1 MNVFFTSLLYI
12 LTFLAMY
19 VEVFFLVTFFERRKE
34 IVTKLDDRPD
44 RVYPNVTIIVPCWN
58 EEKTVT
64 GTVNSLLSLDYPKD
78 YLHLILVD
86 DGSTDSTWA
95 VLKTF
100 ENIPNVHIVH
110 KDNGGKH
117 TAMNYG
123 ISVAKTDFIGCL
135 DADSYVSAD
144 ALKKMIPYF
153 DDPKVMSVSPSIIV
167 DNPKTPIEWAQ
178 KAEYQ
183 LSVYIKKMLGLM
195 GGIHVTPGPFSI
207 YRTKVFRD
215 LGDYKY
221 AHKTEDMEI
230 AYRMQENGYRIEQ
243 CHDALVYT
251 KPPKTAYALYK
262 QRLRWIYGFLN
273 NTIDYR
279 RLIMRSEYGTFAL
292 FTIPAGI
299 VSIFSA
305 VYLFGFMIYSAFNF
319 VFDKILK
326 LQAVGSLW
334 VGKPTFDWFFFDTH
348 AFVFITI
355 ILYGFV
361 ITSLFLGSKMANG
374 KLKLSLGMF
383 YYIVI
388 YSFLAPLWLMKA
400 LWKTITRREV
410 AWR

>member
-1 MNVFFTSLLYI
+1 
-12 LTFLAMY
+12 MY
-19 VEVFFLVTFFERRKE
+19 VEVFFLVTFFERRKD
-34 IVTKLDDRPD
+34 IVIRFDDSPD
-44 RVYPNVTIIVPCWN
+44 RIYPNVTIIVPCWN

-64 GTVNSLLSLDYPKD
+64 GTVNSLLALDYPKD
-78 YLHLILVD
+78 KLHLILVD
-86 DGSTDSTWA
+86 DGSTDNTWA

-100 ENIPNVHIVH
+100 ENIPNIHIFH

-135 DADSYVSAD
+135 DADSYVTPL

-167 DNPKTPIEWAQ
+167 DNPKTIIEWAQ

-183 LSVYIKKMLGLM
+183 LSVYIKKMLGLL

-207 YRTKVFRD
+207 YRIRVFKE
-215 LGDYKY
+215 LGDYRY

-230 AYRMQENGYRIEQ
+230 AYRMQEHGYKIEQ
-243 CHDALVYT
+243 CHDAIVYT
-251 KPPKTAYALYK
+251 KAPRTAYALYK
-262 QRLRWIYGFLN
+262 QRLRWIYGFIN

-279 RLIMRSEYGTFAL
+279 RLIMRSDYGTFAL

-299 VSIFSA
+299 ISIFSA
-305 VYLFGFMIYSAFNF
+305 MYLFIYMIYSLFNL
-319 VFDKILK
+319 VVNKILQ
-326 LQAVGSLW
+326 LQAVGTLW
-334 VGKPTFDWFFFDTH
+334 AGKPTFDWFFLDTH

-355 ILYGFV
+355 MLYGFV
-361 ITSLFLGSKMANG
+361 IISLFLGSKMANG
-374 KLKLSLGMF
+374 KLKFSMGMV
-383 YYIVI
+383 YYILI
-388 YSFLAPLWLMKA
+388 YSVLAPLWLIRA
-400 LWKTITRREV
+400 IWKTITRRDV